1 MFSKSKNAPSN
12 DLPMPQPAHN
22 GTFSVIGADVTVTGS
37 LVAQGD
43 LHIDGAIEGDVQCAR
58 LALGESGRIKGS
70 ITADD
75 AHISGDVRGPIDAR
89 NLTLEKTA
97 RVQGDLHYEN
107 LVMHAGARPEGR
119 LMFKQADNG
128 LKLIASQSS
137 E

>member
-1 MFSKSKNAPSN
+1 MFSKSKNAPNS

-22 GTFSVIGADVTVTGS
+22 GTFSVVGADVTITGS

-43 LHIDGAIEGDVQCAR
+43 LHIDGTIEGDVQCAR

-70 ITADD
+70 ITAED
-75 AHISGDVRGPIDAR
+75 AHISGDVRGPITATH
-89 NLTLEKTA
+89 LTLEKTA
-97 RVQGDLHYEN
+97 RVLGDLQYEN

-119 LMFKQADNG
+119 LMFKGSENG
-128 LKLIASQSS
+128 LKLIASQGA